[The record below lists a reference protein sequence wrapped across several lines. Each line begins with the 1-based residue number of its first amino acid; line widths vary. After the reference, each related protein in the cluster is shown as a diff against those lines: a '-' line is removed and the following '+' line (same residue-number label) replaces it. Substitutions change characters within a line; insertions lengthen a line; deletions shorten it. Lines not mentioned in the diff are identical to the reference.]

1 MKPDLRGYT
10 VFLTGGSSGL
20 GFEMAKAL
28 LLSGATVVIAA
39 RAGERLD
46 RALDA
51 LKLCGDACAV
61 GMDVRDEASLS

>member
-1 MKPDLRGYT
+1 
-10 VFLTGGSSGL
+10 
-20 GFEMAKAL
+20 MAKAL

-51 LKLCGDACAV
+51 LRLLGDAHAV
-61 GMDVRDEASLS
+61 GLDVRDEASLS

>member
-1 MKPDLRGYT
+1 
-10 VFLTGGSSGL
+10 
-20 GFEMAKAL
+20 MAKAL

-51 LKLCGDACAV
+51 LKLCGDAYAV
-61 GMDVRDEASLS
+61 GMDVRDEASLSESYH